1 MPSAFSFLI
10 QIPLRAYNDYKKIPG
25 KQQIKT
31 VERNRSGLRLTTPP
45 SPSPSPFFIK
55 CTL

>member
-1 MPSAFSFLI
+1 MPSDFSFLI

-45 SPSPSPFFIK
+45 SSSPFFIK